1 MLKFN
6 LIIAWRNIRKN
17 KVFSFINIFGLAL
30 GMSCCIAI
38 GIYVWTE
45 KHFDTFHQ
53 NANSIFRITNQQ
65 IQAGKKYHVA
75 VTPGPLAPA
84 LQKDFPEIKNTVR
97 FGNWGGLLKS
107 GDKVYQENSVQVTEN
122 SIFSIFNFPLILGNA
137 STALRSPDDI
147 VITESIAVKYF
158 GSNWRSRSSLIG
170 ERFTLNGQNS
180 FKLAGVAANPPE
192 NSSIQFDVLLPLSFL
207 FATDKWSN
215 KWGSNNYHTYV
226 QIAPGTNLL
235 AFEPKLTKQLKQ
247 YKPGT
252 EDVFLLQPLKD
263 QYLHSKFDFFTDWGK
278 RSDIKYV
285 KIFSAV
291 GVLLLLIA
299 CVNFINLS
307 TARSLK
313 RSMEVG
319 IRKVNGASKK
329 QLVFQFLNESV
340 LMAFLAGIIAV
351 VLLHISKP
359 YLQQF
364 TGISLPLNFNPG
376 NFVLI
381 LLAFVLCIGIAAG
394 TYPAFILSGFN
405 PVSSLKG
412 RLGIRSGS
420 GFRNSLMVFQFAI
433 PVTLMICT
441 FFMYRQLKFMQQKN
455 LGFNSDQVIRIGLG
469 NELKQKVA
477 LLKKDLEGESTIEA
491 VAPSTMSLANVD
503 NSSNM
508 EWEGMLPGEEFLITQ
523 ANVDPGF
530 LPALGIGLVSGTNFS
545 WQSNEDS
552 ASYYIVNET
561 AVKMMGSTAD
571 KILGKKVTFWGAKG
585 SIIGVVKDFHFKPLQ
600 AGIEPFIFRYQPW
613 SNYFNLFVK
622 TKPGK
627 TAEAIRRVEQLYKK
641 YEPESPFEFS
651 FLNESLHQLYK
662 NEQRTAGVI
671 FLFALLTVLVGCL
684 GLFGLTVYAAEL
696 RVKEIGIRKVL
707 GAGVAGIVAL
717 LSKDFLRLVLLAII
731 IAIPVA
737 GYFSYSWL
745 NDYAYRINMDWWV
758 FALMG
763 VLAMSIAVV
772 TVSFQSVK
780 AAMANPVKSL
790 RTE

>member
-6 LIIAWRNIRKN
+6 FIIAWRNIRKN
-17 KVFSFINIFGLAL
+17 KVFSLINIFGLSL
-30 GMSCCIAI
+30 GIACCMAI
-38 GIYVWTE
+38 GQFVWSETHHDTIHKNLKTIYRV
-45 KHFDTFHQ
+45 
-53 NANSIFRITNQQ
+53 TNQQ
-65 IQAGKKYHVA
+65 VQAGNKYHVA

-84 LQKDFPEIKNTVR
+84 LQEDFAEINNTVR
-97 FGNWGGLLKS
+97 FGNWGGSLKY
-107 GDKVYQENSVQVTEN
+107 GDKVYGENSVQLTEN
-122 SIFSIFNFPLILGNA
+122 SIFSVFNFRLIMGNPK
-137 STALRSPDDI
+137 TALLSPDEI
-147 VITESIAVKYF
+147 VITENTAARYF
-158 GSNWRSRSSLIG
+158 GAGWRNNPSLIG
-170 ERFTLNGQNS
+170 QQFLWNDETN
-180 FKLAGVAANPPE
+180 FKLAGIAANPPG
-192 NSSIQFDVLLPLSFL
+192 NSSIQFDVLLPIAYL

-215 KWGSNNYHTYV
+215 KWGSNNYHTYL
-226 QIAPGTNLL
+226 QLKAGTNIK
-235 AFEPKLTKQLKQ
+235 AFGQKLSRQLKK
-247 YKPGT
+247 YKPDT
-252 EDVFLLQPLKD
+252 EDVLLLQPLED

-291 GVLLLLIA
+291 GVLLLIIA

-313 RSMEVG
+313 RSLEVG
-319 IRKVNGASKK
+319 IRKVNGASKT

-340 LMAFLAGIIAV
+340 LMALMAGCIAA
-351 VLLHISKP
+351 LLLKITQP
-359 YLQQF
+359 LFQQF
-364 TGISLPLNFNPG
+364 TGIDLQLSLSGANTILL
-376 NFVLI
+376 FVL
-381 LLAFVLCIGIAAG
+381 FTVFIGLTAG
-394 TYPAFILSGFN
+394 IYPAFILSAFK

-412 RLGIRSGS
+412 KLGLRSGV
-420 GFRNSLMVFQFAI
+420 GFRSGLMVFQFAI
-433 PVTLMICT
+433 SITLMICT
-441 FFMYRQLKFMQQKN
+441 FFMYRQLKFMQNKN
-455 LGFNSDQVIRIGLG
+455 LGFNSEQVIRVGLG
-469 NELKQKVA
+469 KELKQKAA
-477 LLKKDLEGESTIEA
+477 LLKSDLEGESTIEA